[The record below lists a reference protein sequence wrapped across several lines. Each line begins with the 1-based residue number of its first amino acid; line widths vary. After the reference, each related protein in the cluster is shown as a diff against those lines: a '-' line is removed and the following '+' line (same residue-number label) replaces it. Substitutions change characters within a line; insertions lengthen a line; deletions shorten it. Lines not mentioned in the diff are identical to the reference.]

1 MKKEINILTLA
12 FVFIMINFI
21 IAGTILNKKM
31 ANNYTKNT
39 NNLKSTSNV
48 IADTNKKIIIPNIV
62 IEDKVYDGNEAVH
75 ILSIS
80 VTNLED
86 DEYTVVYAMSSSPN
100 AGKRIAIIRLRLS
113 DEKFK
118 DYTFDNGEQE
128 KEFTI
133 QFEITKINIKPNDLS
148 EDVTVVYDG
157 NYHTIKVNITSDLDI
172 KVKFMDSNGEYTLDE
187 PPKYQKPGV
196 YIIKYKVSVDEN
208 YNDHYSE
215 RKLVIEDTIP
225 YKINN
230 YKVDETKKYIS
241 LIPENTLE
249 EIYKS
254 NFILNYGYTVE
265 TETKKVN
272 NKNIL
277 YTGSIVKIQKGTKTY
292 TKFTNIVSGDITGE
306 GTINSSDLLRI
317 RRHLLGEKTLSG
329 IYFIAADVNHDDSIN
344 SSDLLKMR
352 QHSLGNISIK

>member
-1 MKKEINILTLA
+1 MKKEIKILS
-12 FVFIMINFI
+12 VFFIFLIINLMIGSIF
-21 IAGTILNKKM
+21 LNKKIH
-31 ANNYTKNT
+31 KNT
-39 NNLKSTSNV
+39 ISTDKNLNIVAKEKT
-48 IADTNKKIIIPNIV
+48 IIKPNIV

-80 VTNLED
+80 ATNLSDE
-86 DEYTVVYAMSSSPN
+86 EYTVVSAISSSPN

-113 DEKFK
+113 DEKFQNFV
-118 DYTFDNGEQE
+118 FDNGLQE

-133 QFEITKINIKPNDLS
+133 QFEITKLNIKPNDLS

-196 YIIKYKVSVDEN
+196 YMIKYKVTVNEN

-215 RKLVIEDTIP
+215 RRLVIEDTIP

-241 LIPENTLE
+241 LIEENTTE

-254 NFILNYGYTVE
+254 NFILNYGYNVE
-265 TETKKVN
+265 TEYKKLN

-277 YTGSIVKIQKGTKTY
+277 YTGSIVRIKKGTKTY
-292 TKFTNIVSGDITGE
+292 TKFTNIISGDILGD
-306 GTINSSDLLRI
+306 GIIDSADLLKVRQ
-317 RRHLLGEKTLSG
+317 HLLKEVNLSG
-329 IYFIAADVNHDDSIN
+329 IYFIAADVNHDNKIN
-344 SSDLLKMR
+344 SADLLKIK
-352 QHSLGNISIK
+352 QHLLGEIKIK